1 MISRPLQILSF
12 LLLLTPSC
20 SVKEVRSGCPC
31 LLEVDLST
39 ADKGKG
45 DINISTD
52 GFNEISLDSQSAQY
66 TTEVQKSVHLV
77 TCIQGLKSSIR
88 NGLYI
93 GILEGDEADSLMVSS
108 QYVDCTGETAFTRA
122 VFHKWWSKLTIHCS
136 NPGKDEYPY
145 EMVVTG
151 ETAGVSL
158 KDRSTLTG
166 KFRYV
171 CKSTASDRN
180 VFTAVLPRQDSL
192 EPHLKLLLMPKDG
205 KSVEKEYDLYEIFR
219 KKGYDWNADD
229 LDDISIGI
237 NYSGDLTYLSIID
250 WENGMETSVII

>member
-77 TCIQGLKSSIR
+77 TCIQGLKRSIR

-93 GILEGDEADSLMVSS
+93 GIMEGDEADSLMDSVHSGGFPQMVEQTDHTLFQS
-108 QYVDCTGETAFTRA
+108 WKGRIPIRTG
-122 VFHKWWSKLTIHCS
+122 
-136 NPGKDEYPY
+136 GD
-145 EMVVTG
+145 G
-151 ETAGVSL
+151 
-158 KDRSTLTG
+158 
-166 KFRYV
+166 
-171 CKSTASDRN
+171 RN
-180 VFTAVLPRQDSL
+180 RRCVAQGQKHP
-192 EPHLKLLLMPKDG
+192 
-205 KSVEKEYDLYEIFR
+205 
-219 KKGYDWNADD
+219 
-229 LDDISIGI
+229 
-237 NYSGDLTYLSIID
+237 
-250 WENGMETSVII
+250 

>member
-93 GILEGDEADSLMVSS
+93 GIMEGDEADSLMVSS

-122 VFHKWWSKLTIHCS
+122 VFHKWWSKLTIRV
-136 NPGKDEYPY
+136 PI
-145 EMVVTG
+145 
-151 ETAGVSL
+151 
-158 KDRSTLTG
+158 
-166 KFRYV
+166 
-171 CKSTASDRN
+171 
-180 VFTAVLPRQDSL
+180 L
-192 EPHLKLLLMPKDG
+192 ERTNTHTK
-205 KSVEKEYDLYEIFR
+205 
-219 KKGYDWNADD
+219 W
-229 LDDISIGI
+229 
-237 NYSGDLTYLSIID
+237 
-250 WENGMETSVII
+250 W

>member
-1 MISRPLQILSF
+1 
-12 LLLLTPSC
+12 
-20 SVKEVRSGCPC
+20 
-31 LLEVDLST
+31 
-39 ADKGKG
+39 
-45 DINISTD
+45 
-52 GFNEISLDSQSAQY
+52 
-66 TTEVQKSVHLV
+66 
-77 TCIQGLKSSIR
+77 
-88 NGLYI
+88 
-93 GILEGDEADSLMVSS
+93 
-108 QYVDCTGETAFTRA
+108 
-122 VFHKWWSKLTIHCS
+122 
-136 NPGKDEYPY
+136 
-145 EMVVTG
+145 MVVTG

-171 CKSTASDRN
+171 CKSTVSDRN

-192 EPHLKLLLMPKDG
+192 KPNLKLLLMPKDG